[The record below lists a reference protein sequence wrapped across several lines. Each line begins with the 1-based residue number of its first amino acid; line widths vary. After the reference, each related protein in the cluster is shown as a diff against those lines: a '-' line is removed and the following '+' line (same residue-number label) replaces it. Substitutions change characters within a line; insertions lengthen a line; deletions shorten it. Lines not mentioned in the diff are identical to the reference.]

1 MENTYFSNRIYKNS
15 LSKDIVD
22 SITHT
27 LHVFNQCKHY
37 AYRLFLLEHNK
48 QFSYIKSIHQQVKD
62 KYKLNDYYVNS
73 AVQEAKA
80 LLSSQKELHVQYIS
94 DTQNQISTVT
104 SEIKKVERTYKNKSR
119 ISEFIKKGHFKTYP
133 GANES
138 KISESMFI
146 VRLKYKT
153 DLYYCLYDFEHCYL
167 KPKLKALD
175 SKIRL
180 LKFRKKRLENKLLSL
195 QSGVLR
201 GVTFGSKAL
210 FQQQF
215 TKSEYIK
222 NHCLWIS
229 KYTSERYGKMR
240 ISGRNDAKYGN
251 FVFKYKDHDL
261 ELTLPGDK
269 KVMIQSLV
277 FKYGQEQVNEALL
290 HRKEWK
296 KPIAWEIEDHSEYYT
311 FKAMVHVPIQNHMNY
326 SKSDGVIGIDCNYD
340 HLAWVETD
348 SYGRFLSHGTIPFDL
363 YGKTTG
369 QVIKILEATAVVM
382 LQLAERKKKP
392 VVVEKLDMQEQKS
405 KLRYRNQL
413 SNRKI
418 SQFAYQKILSSLFS
432 RAYKTGIE
440 IFEINP
446 AYTSQIGKIKY
457 MKKHGLSIHC
467 AASYVIARRGMRLQ
481 EKLPPVLFNLLPE
494 KIISKHNWA
503 HWSHVSRLLKK
514 IRPHDFYNISWK
526 KTYCSFEQFSEP
538 IYIKPALS
546 G

>member
-27 LHVFNQCKHY
+27 LHVFNECKHY

-48 QFSYIKSIHQQVKD
+48 QFSYIKSIHLQVKD
-62 KYKLNDYYVNS
+62 KYKMNDYYVNS
-73 AVQEAKA
+73 AIQEAKA
-80 LLSSQKELHVQYIS
+80 LLSSQKELNIQYIN
-94 DTQNQISTVT
+94 DTHNQLSTIN
-104 SEIKKVERTYKNKSR
+104 SKIKDVERTYKNKSR
-119 ISEFIKKGHFKTYP
+119 ILNSIKNNNFKTYT

-153 DLYYCLYDFEHCYL
+153 DQYFCLYDFEHLYL
-167 KPKLKALD
+167 KPKLKALH
-175 SKIRL
+175 SKICL

-195 QSGVLR
+195 KTGTFK

-210 FQQQF
+210 FKQQF
-215 TKSEYIK
+215 TKSEYIN
-222 NHCLWIS
+222 NHSLWLS
-229 KYTSERYGKMR
+229 RFHKERYSKML
-240 ISGRNDAKYGN
+240 ISGRKDAKYGN

-269 KVMIQSLV
+269 VIIPNLI
-277 FKYGQEQVNEALL
+277 FKYGQKQVNEALL

-296 KPIAWEIEDHSEYYT
+296 KPIAWEIEDHGEYYI
-311 FKAMVHVPIQNHMNY
+311 FKAMVYVPIQNNMNY

-340 HLAWVETD
+340 HLAWAETD
-348 SYGRFLSHGTIPFDL
+348 SYGRLLSHGTIPFDL
-363 YGKTTG
+363 YGKTTV
-369 QVIKILEATAVVM
+369 QVIKILEATAIVM
-382 LQLAERKKKP
+382 LKIAEQKKKP
-392 VVVEKLDMQEQKS
+392 IVVEKLDMQEQKA
-405 KLRYRNQL
+405 KLRYRNKL

-418 SQFAYQKILSSLFS
+418 SQFAYQKIISSLFS
-432 RAYKTGIE
+432 REYKVGIQ

-481 EKLPPVLFNLLPE
+481 EKLPPALFNLLPE

-503 HWSHVSRLLKK
+503 HWSYVSRFLKK
-514 IRPHDFYNISWK
+514 IQPHYFYNVSWK
-526 KTYCSFEQFSEP
+526 KTYCSFEQF
-538 IYIKPALS
+538 IDYMGIPALS